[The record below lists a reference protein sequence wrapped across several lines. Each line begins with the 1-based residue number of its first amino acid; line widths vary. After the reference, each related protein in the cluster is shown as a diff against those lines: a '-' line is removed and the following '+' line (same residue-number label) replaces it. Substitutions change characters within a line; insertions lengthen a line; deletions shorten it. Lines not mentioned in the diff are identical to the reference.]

1 MRVKRNINDDDKK
14 LSPMLPSPMFL
25 LYNNVQFLICTEI
38 CGRPITSTSRIVG
51 GEVASNRD
59 WPWQIGLQKED
70 DDFIFCG
77 GSLINQEWVL
87 TAAHCITRNSPSKNG
102 CVAPNPG
109 LRIILGE
116 FDKDNIDGHEVQK
129 SKLRSVFRIILAT
142 YKIEFKLKET
152 EIVDCKDRETP
163 KR

>member
-1 MRVKRNINDDDKK
+1 MRCCQVVYHSLQCFYFNNII
-14 LSPMLPSPMFL
+14 PT
-25 LYNNVQFLICTEI
+25 LICTEI
-38 CGRPITSTSRIVG
+38 CGRPKPSVSRIVG

-59 WPWQIGLQKED
+59 WPWQIGLQKHD

-77 GSLINQEWVL
+77 GSLVNQEWVL
-87 TAAHCITRNSPSKNG
+87 TAAHCIIRNSPSKNG

-129 SKLRSVFRIILAT
+129 SKFRLVLRHCVLNYRILN
-142 YKIEFKLKET
+142 FG
-152 EIVDCKDRETP
+152 
-163 KR
+163 

>member
-1 MRVKRNINDDDKK
+1 M
-14 LSPMLPSPMFL
+14 
-25 LYNNVQFLICTEI
+25 
-38 CGRPITSTSRIVG
+38 
-51 GEVASNRD
+51 ASSRD
-59 WPWQIGLQKED
+59 WPWQVGLQKQD

-102 CVAPNPG
+102 CVAPNPE

-129 SKLRSVFRIILAT
+129 SKLRFEKLNNYLHSFFFTRILFLRSRLNIL
-142 YKIEFKLKET
+142 IFLP
-152 EIVDCKDRETP
+152 ILG
-163 KR
+163 

>member
-1 MRVKRNINDDDKK
+1 
-14 LSPMLPSPMFL
+14 
-25 LYNNVQFLICTEI
+25 
-38 CGRPITSTSRIVG
+38 
-51 GEVASNRD
+51 
-59 WPWQIGLQKED
+59 
-70 DDFIFCG
+70 
-77 GSLINQEWVL
+77 VL

-142 YKIEFKLKET
+142 YKITFKLKET
-152 EIVDCKDRETP
+152 EIVDC
-163 KR
+163 